1 MRAGRIDPQGVA
13 PTGRHVTFEGF
24 DLHEYRD
31 GRVRRLWI
39 CFDMA
44 AIARDLGVLPPIGSR
59 GEQIT
64 VKLANLQTRLRR

>member
-1 MRAGRIDPQGVA
+1 MASDSPPHKLRSALW
-13 PTGRHVTFEGF
+13 FEGF

-31 GRVRRLWI
+31 GRVSRLWI

-59 GEQIT
+59 AERLT
-64 VKLANLQTRLRR
+64 VHLANLQNRLRR